1 MDINEYL
8 IRKAKLYDVP
18 AIASI
23 ERNTSNTPW
32 SADAL
37 TKDVTKND
45 KAYVAVAALPCEEGD
60 VPEII
65 GYADMWVVAGEA
77 QLNNI
82 AIDERYRG
90 NHIGEALLSHMLE
103 KSRELGCDLMTLE
116 VRSGNTA
123 ARSLYK
129 KAGFT
134 EAGVRRGY
142 YRDNREDAILMNRN
156 IGDVE
161 VDYSTEDH
169 GKNHDEDQRD
179 TGLQI
184 DIEIETTIN

>member
-1 MDINEYL
+1 MNTNEYQ

-18 AIASI
+18 AIAAI

-32 SADAL
+32 SAEAI
-37 TKDVTKND
+37 TKDIIKND
-45 KAYVAVAALPCEEGD
+45 KAYVAVAALPCKEGE
-60 VPEII
+60 VPDII

-82 AIDERYRG
+82 AIDELYRG
-90 NHIGEALLSHMLE
+90 NHIGEALLSHMIE
-103 KSRELGCDLMTLE
+103 TSRELGCELMTLE
-116 VRSGNTA
+116 VRAGNNT
-123 ARSLYK
+123 ARSLYR

-142 YRDNREDAILMNRN
+142 YRDNREDAILMNRI
-156 IGDVE
+156 IGDVD
-161 VDYSTEDH
+161 VDYATDDRNEDR
-169 GKNHDEDQRD
+169 GD

-184 DIEIETTIN
+184 DIEIETTVN